1 VTSRR
6 PAAFYDPEEER
17 RNALLAA
24 AGEFPDF
31 PSCFLETLEAET
43 LRIVQQERKTPLLLT
58 GSEEMHA
65 EVLAWA
71 AHEVD
76 VDEKTQKPIR
86 QAYVVDTRSFVHGQK
101 RTGVSLDDAAK
112 AAKAQ
117 LVAAVKHG
125 R

>member
-1 VTSRR
+1 VTARR
-6 PAAFYDPEEER
+6 PAAFHDPEEER
-17 RNALLAA
+17 RIALLAA

-31 PSCFLETLEAET
+31 PSCCLETLEAET
-43 LRIVQQERKTPLLLT
+43 ARVVQQERKTPLLLT

-76 VDEKTQKPIR
+76 VDSTQKPIR
-86 QAYVVDTRSFVHGQK
+86 QAYVINTRSFVHGQK